1 VLASLL
7 VHDLTFTALGLAF
20 WYGGKLL
27 SERKYDVQT
36 FFVIFIAIIF
46 GGQAAGFLFGFTL
59 STSVPGYWPLP
70 ALTCPDTTK
79 AHSAA
84 NHIIDLRRSRPPI
97 NTSTGSKP
105 ASDQSDIA
113 IEFRDVRFSYPTRSE
128 QVLRGINLKIRRG
141 QKVGVVGASG
151 CGKTTIISVLE
162 RFYDIDSGALLIHGQ
177 PLTSLDVHAYR
188 SMIGLVSQDTTLY
201 QGSIRENVL
210 LGHTGD
216 VDEARLIQACKDANI
231 HDFITSLPEGYDTD
245 AGSRGLA
252 LSGGQRQRIAIARA
266 LIRDPEI
273 LLFDE
278 ATSALDTQGE
288 AVVQKA
294 LETAAK
300 GRTTVAVA
308 HRLSTIRDSDLII
321 VLDGG
326 KVVEQGTH
334 DALVSKRGRYRE
346 MVLAQT
352 LDREAK

>member
-1 VLASLL
+1 MQCLTNIPSLGIGLL
-7 VHDLTFTALGLAF
+7 V
-20 WYGGKLL
+20 W
-27 SERKYDVQT
+27 
-36 FFVIFIAIIF
+36 
-46 GGQAAGFLFGFTL
+46 GQAAVGAEVRRANVLCHIYCHNIWRPSSWLLIWIYSEYFYPCSL
-59 STSVPGYWPLP
+59 LP
-70 ALTCPDTTK
+70 RILTYPDTTK

-105 ASDQSDIA
+105 TSGQSEIA
-113 IEFRDVRFSYPTRSE
+113 IEFKDVRFSYPTRPE

-141 QKVGVVGASG
+141 QSVGVVGASG
-151 CGKTTIISVLE
+151 CGKTTIISLLE
-162 RFYDIDSGALLIHGQ
+162 RFYDIDSGALLIHGE

-210 LGHTGD
+210 LGTSED
-216 VDEARLIQACKDANI
+216 VGEARLIQACKDANI

-278 ATSALDTQGE
+278 ATSALDTESE
-288 AVVQKA
+288 ARRP
-294 LETAAK
+294 EGSGDCRK
-300 GRTTVAVA
+300 GQDDSCCCASLVDHPRFGPDHRVGWWESSRTGNT
-308 HRLSTIRDSDLII
+308 
-321 VLDGG
+321 
-326 KVVEQGTH
+326 
-334 DALVSKRGRYRE
+334 
-346 MVLAQT
+346 
-352 LDREAK
+352 

>member
-1 VLASLL
+1 MCLSSN
-7 VHDLTFTALGLAF
+7 LT
-20 WYGGKLL
+20 
-27 SERKYDVQT
+27 
-36 FFVIFIAIIF
+36 
-46 GGQAAGFLFGFTL
+46 AA
-59 STSVPGYWPLP
+59 
-70 ALTCPDTTK
+70 DTTK

-105 ASDQSDIA
+105 ASDQSDVA
-113 IEFRDVRFSYPTRSE
+113 IEFRNVRFTYPTRSE
-128 QVLRGINLKIRRG
+128 QVLRSLSLTIRRG

-151 CGKTTIISVLE
+151 CGKTTVISLLE
-162 RFYDIDSGALLIHGQ
+162 RFYDIDSGAILIYGD

-188 SMIGLVSQDTTLY
+188 SMIGLVSQDTALY

-210 LGHTGD
+210 LGYSGT
-216 VDEARLIQACKDANI
+216 VDDEVLIKACKDANI

-278 ATSALDTQGE
+278 ATSALDTQSE

-294 LETAAK
+294 LEIAAK

-308 HRLSTIRDSDLII
+308 HRLSTIRDSDVII

-334 DALVSKRGRYRE
+334 EVLINRRGRYWE
-346 MVLAQT
+346 IVLAQS